1 MDNREN
7 IIDKALELFSSRG
20 YDAVGV
26 QEIADAASI
35 TKPTLYHYFGSKQG
49 LLKALLSARFEGLIR
64 EIRAAAE
71 YAGDLP
77 LTLRKIAGAYR
88 GFAEKDPVSYRLLL
102 SLFFA
107 PKEGGASE
115 AISDVNKNQ
124 FAILEE
130 MFLRAAGQHGNMKG
144 RHTLYAAT
152 FLGLINNCIALA
164 LNGYMTLDDALLH
177 RVVHQFE
184 HGIYS

>member
-1 MDNREN
+1 MEN
-7 IIDKALELFSSRG
+7 KEIILNKALELFSNRG

-26 QEIADAASI
+26 QEIAESAAV

-49 LLKALLSARFEGLIR
+49 LLKSLLAARFDAFMQELKT
-64 EIRAAAE
+64 AAE
-71 YAGDLP
+71 YARDLP
-77 LTLRKIAGAYR
+77 LTLRRTASAYFRFAGS
-88 GFAEKDPVSYRLLL
+88 DPVSYRMLL

-107 PKEGGASE
+107 PRDSGVSE
-115 AISDVNKNQ
+115 AITDINKGQ
-124 FAILEE
+124 FIILEE
-130 MFLRAAGQHGNMKG
+130 LFRKAAEQHGNMRG

-152 FLGLINNCIALA
+152 FLGLVNNCIALA
-164 LNGYMTLDDALLH
+164 LNGFLAMDNVLLE